1 MGFYFDSL
9 NICFGFNDGTKHQLP
24 NYSPFEFQDPAG
36 FEEALAGG
44 VAPVA
49 VGESNRKKRR
59 VKGKGKPTKKAKTS
73 KANGAKVETE
83 SKEKVLSSF
92 TDLYQNIIKSLPV
105 CLWPT
110 SSKHGEHSYT
120 VLLG

>member
-1 MGFYFDSL
+1 ME
-9 NICFGFNDGTKHQLP
+9 P
-24 NYSPFEFQDPAG
+24 NTFEFQDPAG

-59 VKGKGKPTKKAKTS
+59 VKGKGKRTKKAKTS